1 MATKK
6 GSGKQSHLFCSFCGK
21 SQEEVKKLVAGP
33 SVYICDECIELCN
46 DIIAEE
52 QKEALSKKRDS
63 VPNPHEIKKFL
74 DQYVIGQEKAKKVLS
89 VAVYNHY
96 KRIEYKGDKD
106 DVELQKSNILLIGP
120 TGTGKTLL
128 AQTLARMLDVPF
140 TIADATSLTEA
151 GYVGEDVENII
162 LSLLQSADYNI
173 ERASRGIVYI
183 DEIDK
188 ISRKSDTPS
197 ITRDVSGEG
206 VQQALLKIIEGT
218 IANVPPKGGR
228 KHPQQDFLQVN
239 TANILFIC
247 GGAFNGLE
255 SIIEQRVGK
264 KTIGFGAVLKS
275 TKKRDVGEVICEVQ
289 PEDLIKHGLIPEF
302 VGRLPVVAT
311 LNNLDE
317 EALVE
322 ILTRPKNAL
331 TKQYEK
337 LFELENVK
345 LRFNED
351 LLEVVA
357 KKAIERKSGARGLR
371 AILEDIMLDIMYDL
385 PSNNNIEECII
396 NSDVLTKKAKP
407 IMVYANKKESA

>member
-1 MATKK
+1 MILLLRSRKRR
-6 GSGKQSHLFCSFCGK
+6 C
-21 SQEEVKKLVAGP
+21 P
-33 SVYICDECIELCN
+33 
-46 DIIAEE
+46 
-52 QKEALSKKRDS
+52 KKRDS

-357 KKAIERKSGARGLR
+357 KKGNR
-371 AILEDIMLDIMYDL
+371 AQIGCQGTACD
-385 PSNNNIEECII
+385 
-396 NSDVLTKKAKP
+396 T
-407 IMVYANKKESA
+407 